1 LQLDI
6 GIYDADDD
14 GAPLQEPEARC
25 QEPEAEEEE
34 DITRFSDMCNPDGFN
49 CQILSWHAINRIDM
63 TDFQRQRPLQKAK
76 MRAIK
81 SRAWK
86 IN

>member
-34 DITRFSDMCNPDGFN
+34 DIPRFSDMCDPDG
-49 CQILSWHAINRIDM
+49 LSDPFLACY
-63 TDFQRQRPLQKAK
+63 K
-76 MRAIK
+76 
-81 SRAWK
+81 
-86 IN
+86 